1 MNYETIQVTWR
12 DSICH
17 LQLHRP
23 TDRNTI
29 NDRLIAECTDVLTQC
44 EEVATVLVLEG
55 LPDYFCFGADFND
68 VNTRDVD
75 EQTFGQHPDSLYEL
89 FLKLATGSYVSVAHV
104 RGKANAGGI
113 GLVAASD
120 IVVAGSEAQFSLSEL
135 LFGLYPAC
143 VLPFLLRRCGFQN
156 AHYMTLIT
164 RPFTAEEAV
173 RIHLADLA
181 GPDSEALLRKQL
193 ARLKCLPKTGIAR
206 YKRYMNQLNE
216 SLTTAKPLA
225 VAGNIEVF
233 TDEGNL
239 TRIRRYVEEGIL
251 PWQQ

>member
-12 DSICH
+12 DTVCH

-23 TDRNTI
+23 MDRNTI
-29 NDRLIAECTDVLTQC
+29 NDRLIAECTNVLTHC
-44 EEVATVLVLEG
+44 EEAASVVVVEG
-55 LPDYFCFGADFND
+55 HPDYFCFGADFND
-68 VNTRDVD
+68 LNTRDID
-75 EQTFGQHPDSLYEL
+75 ETTAGQHPDSLYDL
-89 FLKLATGSYVSVAHV
+89 FLKLATGPYVSVAHV
-104 RGKANAGGI
+104 RGKANAGGV

-120 IVVAGSEAQFSLSEL
+120 VVVADSDAHFSLSEL

-143 VLPFLLRRCGFQN
+143 VLPFLIRRCGFQN

-164 RPFTAEEAV
+164 RPFTADEAV
-173 RIHLADLA
+173 RLHLADVA
-181 GPDSEALLRKQL
+181 GSDSQALLRKQL
-193 ARLKCLPKTGIAR
+193 TRLKCLPKPGIAR

-216 SLTTAKPLA
+216 SLTMAKPLA
-225 VAGNIEVF
+225 VAGNVEAF

-239 TRIRRYVEEGIL
+239 TRIRRYVEEGTL

>member
-1 MNYETIQVTWR
+1 V
-12 DSICH
+12 
-17 LQLHRP
+17 
-23 TDRNTI
+23 
-29 NDRLIAECTDVLTQC
+29 
-44 EEVATVLVLEG
+44 
-55 LPDYFCFGADFND
+55 
-68 VNTRDVD
+68 
-75 EQTFGQHPDSLYEL
+75 
-89 FLKLATGSYVSVAHV
+89 
-104 RGKANAGGI
+104 
-113 GLVAASD
+113 
-120 IVVAGSEAQFSLSEL
+120 
-135 LFGLYPAC
+135 
-143 VLPFLLRRCGFQN
+143 
-156 AHYMTLIT
+156 
-164 RPFTAEEAV
+164 
-173 RIHLADLA
+173 A